1 MENFGFPS
9 KMGLMKVYRFS
20 RSYARDLKI
29 GRQTNKAN
37 KYYSC
42 YDLKDPLFTNPFTA
56 AKTAQRNGGEIDKL
70 TSNRLLAE
78 YNDDQWICY
87 ASQTTQNQNYQVVDM
102 IKVLKKLRFEIF

>member
-1 MENFGFPS
+1 
-9 KMGLMKVYRFS
+9 MKDYRYS

-56 AKTAQRNGGEIDKL
+56 AKTAQRNGREIDKL

-87 ASQTTQNQNYQVVDM
+87 ASQTESELPSRGQDESSQKTEVRNY
-102 IKVLKKLRFEIF
+102 LRCELM